1 MSESVERKYGVG
13 LWIFG
18 RLSDRFVADGY
29 KPAKS
34 LDERL
39 RMASEVP
46 LVKGVELAYPSDL
59 QELPLEDLRRKLS
72 ALNLTISAID
82 IDLFSKPKWQK
93 GSITS
98 KDESLRR
105 EALEIVE
112 NGVECARKLGASNLV
127 LWLGQDG
134 HDYLFAD
141 HREKWRLLIDSL
153 KEISSFLKAET
164 LYLEYKHKEPRTHSL
179 ISNVGK
185 TLHIINRVGSDRLGV
200 TIDTGHALMADENL
214 AESVYIIG
222 DSGVPLML
230 HLNDAYGYWDD
241 DMILGS
247 INLLKFVEFFYAL
260 REVGY
265 SGWYDLDIYP
275 YREDPVKACDQSLR
289 MVDYMVRLVE
299 RHHDELHEAIK
310 SDDPHRAL
318 DAVWKLLL
326 KDFQ

>member
-1 MSESVERKYGVG
+1 MSGSAEPKYGVG

-18 RLSDRFVADGY
+18 KLSDRFVAEGY
-29 KPAKS
+29 KPARS

-39 RMASEVP
+39 KLVTKVP
-46 LVKGVELAYPSDL
+46 LVKGVELAYPSDFQGLSPTDL
-59 QELPLEDLRRKLS
+59 QRKLNN
-72 ALNLTISAID
+72 LNLTISAID
-82 IDLFSKPKWQK
+82 IDLFSKPKWQN

-98 KDESLRR
+98 KDGSVRK
-105 EALEIVE
+105 EALEIVKS
-112 NGVECARKLGASNLV
+112 GIECARKLGVSSLI

-141 HREKWRLLIDSL
+141 HREKWRLLIDGL
-153 KEISSFLKAET
+153 EEISSLLKAET
-164 LYLEYKHKEPRTHSL
+164 LYLEYKHKEPRTHSI

-185 TLHIINRVGSDRLGV
+185 TLYIIDQVGSDRLGV

-214 AESVYIIG
+214 AESVYIVS
-222 DSGVPLML
+222 DSGTPLML

-260 REVGY
+260 QDVGY
-265 SGWYDLDIYP
+265 DGWYDLDIYP
-275 YREDPVKACDQSLR
+275 YREDPVSACNQSIR
-289 MVDYMVRLVE
+289 MVDYMVRLVKKH
-299 RHHDELHEAIK
+299 RDQLREAIE

-318 DAVWKLLL
+318 DVVWKLLL
-326 KDFQ
+326 KGFQ